1 MIKDSFFKDLAPVE
15 AEMIREMLRWLIAA
29 LWLLI
34 LSLAVSG
41 GIILVIWIF
50 HLVFGITVS

>member
-1 MIKDSFFKDLAPVE
+1 
-15 AEMIREMLRWLIAA
+15 MIREMLRWLITAV
-29 LWLLI
+29 WLLI

>member
-1 MIKDSFFKDLAPVE
+1 
-15 AEMIREMLRWLIAA
+15 MIREMLRWLIAA
-29 LWLLI
+29 VWLLI
-34 LSLAVSG
+34 LSLTVSG